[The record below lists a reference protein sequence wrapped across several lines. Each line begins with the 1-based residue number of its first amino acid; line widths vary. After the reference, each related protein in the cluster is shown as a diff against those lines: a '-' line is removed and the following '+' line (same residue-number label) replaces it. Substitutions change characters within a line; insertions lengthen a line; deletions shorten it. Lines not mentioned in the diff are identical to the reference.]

1 MMMIYYKSFSLLLCH
16 ALLAT
21 RLVQAFT
28 PSSLSSL
35 HNHNKNYAS
44 SPRLLDKR
52 VMHAFHSAN
61 DKEQMPLDV
70 SVFAPPR
77 RKFLQS
83 TATKAS
89 LMWLLLSPEVSNASG
104 GATAGGAYLL
114 SAKQR
119 YNSRVTAGVKG
130 YVALNSGE
138 SFDVEAAKVY
148 FSSEEVGSWQD
159 FQSAGYLLA
168 NAFRR
173 SSSTAPDS
181 LPAVKKWKAFKA
193 VAEELEKKVTKKKG
207 NGAAEVFE
215 KSRTLLDDYLGEIE
229 LPSADEL

>member
-1 MMMIYYKSFSLLLCH
+1 M
-16 ALLAT
+16 AT

-35 HNHNKNYAS
+35 HNHNHNKNHIS

-52 VMHAFHSAN
+52 VMHASHSAN

>member
-1 MMMIYYKSFSLLLCH
+1 M
-16 ALLAT
+16 AT

-35 HNHNKNYAS
+35 HNHNKNHAS
-44 SPRLLDKR
+44 SARLLDKR

-70 SVFAPPR
+70 SAFAPPR

-83 TATKAS
+83 TAAKAS